1 MANIDYFN
9 KNPENKITKGNN
21 KPINKLKMQPH
32 SVESEQAVLGCL
44 MVDPSYW
51 EKVSLNLNVEDF
63 YKNEHIYIFTA
74 MLSLVLEQKQIDII
88 TISEHLD
95 IKGNL
100 VNAGGLLYLSEITNN
115 TQNIANIDIYIEIIK
130 RKSKLR
136 KLVQIGNNIIDYCY
150 TPGEKTLTELLSE
163 VEYKL
168 QKVIEI
174 KKTDV
179 LQTPISIAK
188 IFKRT
193 IRTIDKLAETK
204 NSVTGLPTGFTELD
218 KLTSGLQPANLVI
231 LAGRPSMGKTTL
243 ALNIA
248 EHILLN
254 TKKSI
259 IFFSMEM
266 QAEQLAVKLLASLSR
281 INIQNLSTGK
291 ITNDDWKK
299 LSTNIS
305 LITAKKLF
313 IDDTGSLNPMEV
325 RNKIQKTIRKS
336 GKTSLIIIDYLQ
348 LMKIP
353 STKETRTTEISE
365 ITRSLKALAK
375 ELNVPILVL
384 SQLNRNLE
392 QRQDKRP
399 MLSDLRE
406 SGAIEQDADLIL
418 FIYRD
423 EVYNQNTKNKK
434 EVEIILGKQRNG
446 PTGMVKLR
454 FIGENSRFENY
465 IIDKK

>member
-1 MANIDYFN
+1 
-9 KNPENKITKGNN
+9 
-21 KPINKLKMQPH
+21 
-32 SVESEQAVLGCL
+32 

-51 EKVSLNLNVEDF
+51 ENVSLNLTIEDF
-63 YKNEHIYIFTA
+63 YKKEHIYIFTA
-74 MLSLVLEQKQIDII
+74 MLNLVLEQKQIDII
-88 TISEHLD
+88 TISEHLE
-95 IKGNL
+95 IKNNL
-100 VNAGGLLYLSEITNN
+100 TNAGGLFYLSEITNN
-115 TQNIANIDIYIEIIK
+115 IQTTTNIDIYIEIIK

-136 KLVQIGNNIIDYCY
+136 KLLQIGNDLTNYCY

-163 VEYKL
+163 IEYKL

-174 KKTDV
+174 KKADV

-204 NSVTGLPTGFTELD
+204 NSVTGLPTGFFELD
-218 KLTSGLQPANLVI
+218 KLTSGLQPANLII

-266 QAEQLAVKLLASLSR
+266 QAEQLAIKLLASLSR

-291 ITNDDWKK
+291 INNEDWKK

-313 IDDTGSLNPMEV
+313 IDDAGSLNPMEV
-325 RNKIQKTIRKS
+325 RSKIQKTIRKN

-365 ITRSLKALAK
+365 ITRSLKTLAK
-375 ELNVPILVL
+375 ELNIPILVL
-384 SQLNRNLE
+384 S
-392 QRQDKRP
+392 K
-399 MLSDLRE
+399 
-406 SGAIEQDADLIL
+406 
-418 FIYRD
+418 
-423 EVYNQNTKNKK
+423 
-434 EVEIILGKQRNG
+434 
-446 PTGMVKLR
+446 
-454 FIGENSRFENY
+454 
-465 IIDKK
+465 

>member
-1 MANIDYFN
+1 MTNVDYYY
-9 KNPENKITKGNN
+9 KNTQNKIDKNTTEL
-21 KPINKLKMQPH
+21 NKLRLQPH
-32 SVESEQAVLGCL
+32 SIEAEQAVLGCL

-51 EKVSLNLNVEDF
+51 ENVSVNLNVEDF
-63 YKNEHIYIFTA
+63 YKKEHIYIFTA
-74 MLSLVLEQKQIDII
+74 MLSLITEQKQIDII
-88 TISEHLD
+88 TLSEHLE
-95 IKGNL
+95 IKNNL
-100 VNAGGLLYLSEITNN
+100 INAGGLLYLSEITNN
-115 TQNIANIDIYIEIIK
+115 VQTATNIDVYIEIIK

-136 KLVQIGNNIIDYCY
+136 KLLQIGNNIINYCY

-163 VEYKL
+163 IEHKL

-179 LQTPISIAK
+179 LQAPVTIAK
-188 IFKRT
+188 IFKKT

-218 KLTSGLQPANLVI
+218 KLTSGLQPANLII

-291 ITNDDWKK
+291 ITNEDWKK

-305 LITAKKLF
+305 LIAAKKLF
-313 IDDTGSLNPMEV
+313 IDDTGSLNPMEI

-348 LMKIP
+348 LMKIQ

-365 ITRSLKALAK
+365 ITRSLKTLAK

-399 MLSDLRE
+399 VLSDLRE

-446 PTGMVKLR
+446 PTGMMKLR

-465 IIDKK
+465 TVDKK